1 MRGVVSCA
9 AVALFSCASS
19 QRGFD
24 RGALRT
30 EETAAMPLQIT
41 DAEIGEALSRRPQL
55 PPRFR
60 LAIYARDA
68 EPERAWR
75 WSGREKDRILEAI
88 DPLVSEGVV
97 GDAFF
102 LTSLV
107 VERTDLKAL
116 RLAAA
121 RHGADALLL
130 VTGTVEFDSSANAW
144 ALTWVALLPVF
155 FAPGLD
161 VEALFTARAGIW
173 DVRNEVLYAAA
184 ESQSSQQRAR
194 PTTSTQPRELVD
206 SVRSEAVGHLADEI
220 ARRLHHLA
228 GHPGGSTTSKTQ
240 PLPGTSRTEIVPP
253 CASTLS
259 RAIESP
265 SPSPLR
271 SPDACTKG
279 LNSAAA
285 VPGSSPPHSSSTSIT
300 TDRSGA

>member
-107 VERTDLKAL
+107 VDTRISRRSGWRRRATAPT
-116 RLAAA
+116 RCCW
-121 RHGADALLL
+121 
-130 VTGTVEFDSSANAW
+130 S
-144 ALTWVALLPVF
+144 PV
-155 FAPGLD
+155 
-161 VEALFTARAGIW
+161 R
-173 DVRNEVLYAAA
+173 
-184 ESQSSQQRAR
+184 
-194 PTTSTQPRELVD
+194 
-206 SVRSEAVGHLADEI
+206 
-220 ARRLHHLA
+220 
-228 GHPGGSTTSKTQ
+228 
-240 PLPGTSRTEIVPP
+240 
-253 CASTLS
+253 
-259 RAIESP
+259 
-265 SPSPLR
+265 
-271 SPDACTKG
+271 
-279 LNSAAA
+279 
-285 VPGSSPPHSSSTSIT
+285 SSSTPPRT
-300 TDRSGA
+300 PGR